1 MLRVMLA
8 SASALPFMIDSTA
21 YAADPSSA
29 QALAAG
35 QAATAEQPAESAP
48 PTATQPPASPA
59 AETLQS
65 GEIVVTARKREER
78 LIRVPVAVSTVS
90 AADITRNNA
99 NDLAKIGELTP
110 TVIVGAYKAN
120 SGGSIAIRGISS
132 SANQYGF
139 ESAVAVSID
148 GIQMSNGRLATLG
161 FFDIAQVEVLK
172 GPQTLFFGKNS
183 PAGVISILSAMP
195 TSRLQ
200 VSGRVAYE
208 FVADEALAE
217 TAISGPITP
226 SLKGRVALRYRDMK
240 GWMYNDAK
248 SIANPFF
255 TAAQPAD
262 AALYPGASR
271 RRIGDGDLLGRL
283 TLQFDPAPNFDA
295 VLKVFGGRA
304 YDQGNGQ
311 VAQNIGYCADNHP
324 RVFGIADP
332 YGECRLDNHTA
343 NGDIPPA
350 VAASSPKYVW
360 SDGRNRGRTDALVN
374 SLALN
379 WTPGVIKLT
388 SVTGYTYLR
397 NKSASGFD
405 QTSYTAIYFPEL
417 SRQTAFSQELR
428 ALTQFDGPL
437 NVMVGAYYQSTRDF
451 LYNENWLGSTF
462 VDGRYGNYGK
472 VSRLNGTA
480 ESLFGQI
487 IWQVAPALEVDVGGR
502 FSHETKKVRTHNV
515 FGTTSAFGNF
525 NTANVVFATS
535 TDQTPGVLAG
545 KFSDSN
551 FSPEATISWHPDD
564 NSTIYAS
571 YKTGFKSGGFGL
583 TSPLTPGSTIGDI
596 DFGSETVTGF
606 EGGAKGEFFD
616 RRLRVTGSAFAYRFK
631 NLQVNN
637 LDAVSYRTIISNAGA
652 LKQRGFDV
660 DVNYRASRALTLRS
674 AIAFV
679 SNRFENYTGPCYSYL
694 IPASAALTA
703 AAPEHCSFALNPD
716 GSRVLVGGRPVIQQ
730 VFDGRTPARSPKWTG
745 NAGFD
750 FSVPTGSGLRLVLTG
765 DTFYSSSYYAADN
778 LAESSRQSAF
788 WRFNAS
794 ATLAASDDRWSVSL
808 IGRNLT
814 NKYYLLYA
822 TDRSGGSSV
831 PLQPGEQRG
840 IAARGREIAL
850 QATIKY

>member
-1 MLRVMLA
+1 MLRMMLA
-8 SASALPFMIDSTA
+8 SASALPFMISSTA
-21 YAADPSSA
+21 YAADHSSTE
-29 QALAAG
+29 
-35 QAATAEQPAESAP
+35 ATQPAQSSTSPHSAETPP
-48 PTATQPPASPA
+48 PTAVQPPATPGAESP
-59 AETLQS
+59 QS

-99 NDLAKIGELTP
+99 NDLSKIGELVP
-110 TVIVGAYKAN
+110 SVIVGAYKAN

-139 ESAVAVSID
+139 ESDVAVSID

-183 PAGVISILSAMP
+183 PAGVISLLSAMP
-195 TSRLQ
+195 TDRLQ
-200 VSGRVAYE
+200 VSGRLAYE
-208 FVADEALAE
+208 FVADEVLAE
-217 TAISGPITP
+217 TEISGPIAP
-226 SLKGRVALRYRDMK
+226 ALKGRIALRYRDMK
-240 GWMYNDAK
+240 GWMYNDAQP
-248 SIANPFF
+248 IRNPFF
-255 TAAQPAD
+255 TAAQPAG
-262 AALYPGASR
+262 AALYPGASS
-271 RRIGDGDLLGRL
+271 RRIGDGDILGRV
-283 TLQFDPAPNFDA
+283 TLQYDPASNFDA
-295 VLKVFGGRA
+295 VLRVFGGRA

-343 NGDIPPA
+343 NSDIPPA
-350 VAASSPKYVW
+350 VAASSPNYVW

-374 SLALN
+374 SLSMN
-379 WTPGVIKLT
+379 WTPGLVKLT

-405 QTSYTAIYFPEL
+405 QTSYSAIYFPEL
-417 SRQTAFSQELR
+417 SRQTAFSEELR
-428 ALTQFDGPL
+428 ALTQLSGPI
-437 NVMVGAYYQSTRDF
+437 NFMAGAYYQSTHDY

-462 VDGRYGNYGK
+462 VNGRYGNYGK

-480 ESLFGQI
+480 ESVFGQI
-487 IWQVAPALEVDVGGR
+487 IWQALPSVEIDAGGR
-502 FSHETKKVRTHNV
+502 FSHEKKVVSTHNV
-515 FGTTSAFGNF
+515 FGTSTAYGNF
-525 NTANVVFATS
+525 ATANVIFATS

-545 KFSDSN
+545 KYTDSN
-551 FSPEATISWHPDD
+551 FSPEATISWHPDN
-564 NSTIYAS
+564 NSTVYAS

-583 TSPLTPGSTIGDI
+583 TSPLTPSSTIGDI
-596 DFGSETVTGF
+596 DFNSETVEGF
-606 EGGAKGEFFD
+606 EAGAKAEFFN

-637 LDAVSYRTIISNAGA
+637 LDAVTYRTIITNAGA
-652 LKQRGFDV
+652 LRQRGV
-660 DVNYRASRALTLRS
+660 DLDANFRASRALTLRS
-674 AIAFV
+674 AISYV
-679 SNRFENYTGPCYSYL
+679 NNRFENYTGPCYSYL
-694 IPASAALTA
+694 IPASVALTA
-703 AAPEHCSFALNPD
+703 AAPKHCSFALHPD
-716 GSRVLVGGRPVIQQ
+716 GSRVLVGGRPVLEQ
-730 VFDGRTPARSPKWTG
+730 VFDGRTPARSPRWTG

-750 FSVPTGSGLRLVLTG
+750 FNVPMRSSLRLVFTG
-765 DTFYSSSYYAADN
+765 DAYYSSSYYGADN
-778 LAESSRQSAF
+778 LAESSRQGAF

-794 ATLAASDDRWSVSL
+794 ATLAHPDDRWSVSL

-850 QATIKY
+850 QATFKY